1 MVRRF
6 ASEAIG
12 DQVDESVGQ
21 PAGLE
26 RNLDNVC
33 RGRLNLGDR
42 QHARRDKRAI
52 GAAIVFLFVRT
63 ARHVAGHSGHV
74 THLANR
80 RRFCRSWRHQRR
92 SNQPNDH
99 KDREQTTD
107 ESIKIHDPPYHTG
120 LEAWEGWSTSHVCQP
135 HRRWKKA
142 SNLIWLTVTRD
153 LSRSLPRPPRA

>member
-52 GAAIVFLFVRT
+52 RAAIVFLFVRT
-63 ARHVAGHSGHV
+63 AWHVPGHSSHIA
-74 THLANR
+74 HLANR
-80 RRFCRSWRHQRR
+80 QRFCRSRHYQRR

-107 ESIKIHDPPYHTG
+107 ESMKIHDP
-120 LEAWEGWSTSHVCQP
+120 TSHGTG
-135 HRRWKKA
+135 
-142 SNLIWLTVTRD
+142 NLGRLVYFTYLPTGIKD
-153 LSRSLPRPPRA
+153 GKSRQISYG